1 MKRFIYILAATL
13 STMLS
18 CQELTIDSQPDAPL
32 SIYIDAL
39 DSYSL
44 AGTAPGKI
52 VFNISSNTPWTIK
65 SDSQWCLPSPAMSA
79 SSSLVSEIIVNTE
92 DNPDVTP
99 RTATLVINAEGLG
112 DVKTITVEQGEKI
125 ETEPEE
131 PAVPEVK
138 PAAFDVVFAEGVSYT
153 KDPVTGSVKVDL
165 SAGEMF
171 RTAYPV
177 TKGRT
182 VIEIADMKMSA
193 ICNLGFSFI
202 AASQA
207 NYKLHLEGNN
217 TYWFRCAGGFG
228 WVAPIKKT
236 YTLEEVNAIRK
247 LEFVVEDDPDAAG
260 KLKISIY
267 INDALYGSQTGRT
280 DVFAAG
286 DPGCFFIF
294 EAGLAPAEGDYCTF
308 KSINYINE

>member
-1 MKRFIYILAATL
+1 MKRFIYILAASL
-13 STMLS
+13 SMMFS
-18 CQELTIDSQPDAPL
+18 CQELTIDSQPDAPV

-44 AGTAPGKI
+44 AGTAPGRI
-52 VFNISSNTPWTIK
+52 VFNISSNTPWTIT

-79 SSSLVSEIIVNTE
+79 SSSLVSEITVTTE
-92 DNPDVTP
+92 DNPDTTP

-112 DVKTITVEQGEKI
+112 EVKTIIVEQGEKI

-131 PAVPEVK
+131 PAVHEVE

-153 KDPVTGSVKVDL
+153 KDPVTGYVKVDL
-165 SAGEMF
+165 SVGEMF
-171 RTAYPV
+171 RTAYPI

-182 VIEIADMKMSA
+182 VIELADMKMSA

-202 AASQA
+202 ADSQA
-207 NYKLHLEGNN
+207 NYKLHMEGSN

-236 YTLEEVNAIRK
+236 YTFDEVNAIRK

-286 DPGCFFIF
+286 DPGCYFIF

>member
-1 MKRFIYILAATL
+1 M
-13 STMLS
+13 
-18 CQELTIDSQPDAPL
+18 
-32 SIYIDAL
+32 
-39 DSYSL
+39 
-44 AGTAPGKI
+44 
-52 VFNISSNTPWTIK
+52 
-65 SDSQWCLPSPAMSA
+65 
-79 SSSLVSEIIVNTE
+79 
-92 DNPDVTP
+92 
-99 RTATLVINAEGLG
+99 
-112 DVKTITVEQGEKI
+112 KTIIVEQGEKI

-131 PAVPEVK
+131 PAVPEVE

-153 KDPVTGSVKVDL
+153 KDPVTGYVKVDL
-165 SAGEMF
+165 SVGEMF
-171 RTAYPV
+171 RTSYPI

-182 VIEIADMKMSA
+182 VIELADMKMSA

-236 YTLEEVNAIRK
+236 YTMEEANAIRK
-247 LEFVVEDDPDAAG
+247 LEFVVEEDPDAAG

>member
-1 MKRFIYILAATL
+1 MAATL

-153 KDPVTGSVKVDL
+153 KDPVTGYVKVDL

-236 YTLEEVNAIRK
+236 YTMEEANAIRK
-247 LEFVVEDDPDAAG
+247 LEFVVEEDPDTAG

-294 EAGLAPAEGDYCTF
+294 EAGLATAEGDYCTF

>member
-1 MKRFIYILAATL
+1 MKRFIYILAASL

-44 AGTAPGKI
+44 AGTAPGRI

-79 SSSLVSEIIVNTE
+79 SSSLVSEIVVNTE
-92 DNPDVTP
+92 DNPDTTP

-131 PAVPEVK
+131 SAVPEVE
-138 PAAFDVVFAEGVSYT
+138 PAAFDVMFAEGVSYT
-153 KDPVTGSVKVDL
+153 KDPVTGYVKVDL

-207 NYKLHLEGNN
+207 NYKLHIEGNN

-236 YTLEEVNAIRK
+236 YTLEEANAIRK

-286 DPGCFFIF
+286 DPGCYFIF
-294 EAGLAPAEGDYCTF
+294 EAGTAPAEGDYCTF
-308 KSINYINE
+308 KSINYIKE

>member
-131 PAVPEVK
+131 PAVPEVE

-153 KDPVTGSVKVDL
+153 KDPVTGYVKVDL

-236 YTLEEVNAIRK
+236 YTMEEANAIRK
-247 LEFVVEDDPDAAG
+247 LEFVVEEDPDAAG

-294 EAGLAPAEGDYCTF
+294 EAGTAPAEGDYCTF

>member
-131 PAVPEVK
+131 PAVPEVE

-153 KDPVTGSVKVDL
+153 KDPVTGYVKVDL
-165 SAGEMF
+165 SVGEMF
-171 RTAYPV
+171 RTAYPI

-182 VIEIADMKMSA
+182 VIELADMKMSA

>member
-1 MKRFIYILAATL
+1 MMF
-13 STMLS
+13 S
-18 CQELTIDSQPDAPL
+18 CQELTIDSQPDAPV

-44 AGTAPGKI
+44 AGTAPGRI

-79 SSSLVSEIIVNTE
+79 SSSLVSEIVVNTE
-92 DNPDVTP
+92 DNPDTTP

-153 KDPVTGSVKVDL
+153 KDPVTGYVKVDL

-286 DPGCFFIF
+286 DPGCYFIF
-294 EAGLAPAEGDYCTF
+294 EAGTAPAEGDYCTF

>member
-79 SSSLVSEIIVNTE
+79 SSSLVSEIVVNTE

-131 PAVPEVK
+131 PAVPEVE

-153 KDPVTGSVKVDL
+153 KDPVTGYVKVDL

-247 LEFVVEDDPDAAG
+247 LEFVVKDDPDAAG

-294 EAGLAPAEGDYCTF
+294 EAGTAPAEGDYCTF

>member
-1 MKRFIYILAATL
+1 MKRFIYILAASL
-13 STMLS
+13 SMMFS
-18 CQELTIDSQPDAPL
+18 CQELTIDSQPDAPV

-39 DSYSL
+39 DSYSP
-44 AGTAPGKI
+44 AGTAPGRI

-79 SSSLVSEIIVNTE
+79 SSSLVSEIVVTAE
-92 DNPDVTP
+92 DNPDAAP
-99 RTATLVINAEGLG
+99 RTATLVIDADGLG
-112 DVKTITVEQGEKI
+112 EVKTIIVEQGEKI

-131 PAVPEVK
+131 PAVPDIK

-153 KDPVTGSVKVDL
+153 KDPVTGYVKVDL
-165 SAGEMF
+165 SVGEMF
-171 RTAYPV
+171 RTAYPI

-182 VIEIADMKMSA
+182 VIELADMKMSA

-236 YTLEEVNAIRK
+236 YTMEEANAIRK
-247 LEFVVEDDPDAAG
+247 LEFVVEEDPDAAG

>member
-99 RTATLVINAEGLG
+99 RTATLVINAEELG

-131 PAVPEVK
+131 PAVPEVE

-153 KDPVTGSVKVDL
+153 KDPVTGYVKVDL

-182 VIEIADMKMSA
+182 VIELADMKMSA

-286 DPGCFFIF
+286 DPGCYFIF
-294 EAGLAPAEGDYCTF
+294 EAGTAPAEGDYCTF

>member
-1 MKRFIYILAATL
+1 MAATL

-92 DNPDVTP
+92 DNPDTTP

-153 KDPVTGSVKVDL
+153 KDPVTGYVKVDL

-182 VIEIADMKMSA
+182 VIELADMKMSA

-267 INDALYGSQTGRT
+267 INDTLYGSQTGRT

-294 EAGLAPAEGDYCTF
+294 EAGTAPAEGDYCTF

>member
-1 MKRFIYILAATL
+1 MKRFIYILAASL

-18 CQELTIDSQPDAPL
+18 CQELSIDSQPDAPL

-44 AGTAPGKI
+44 AGTAPGRI

-79 SSSLVSEIIVNTE
+79 SSSLVSEIVVNTE
-92 DNPDVTP
+92 DNPDTTP
-99 RTATLVINAEGLG
+99 RTATLVIDAEGLG
-112 DVKTITVEQGEKI
+112 EVKTIIVEQGEKI

-131 PAVPEVK
+131 PAVPDIK

-153 KDPVTGSVKVDL
+153 KDPVTGYVKVDL

-171 RTAYPV
+171 RTAYPI

-182 VIEIADMKMSA
+182 VIELADMKMSA

-247 LEFVVEDDPDAAG
+247 LEFVVGDDPDAAG

-294 EAGLAPAEGDYCTF
+294 EAGTAPAEGDYCTF